1 MDLTWPQWLV
11 LIAAIL
17 IYTPIVLAGI
27 VVMIWSFTYKEPEN
41 GEPETTR
48 LAREATEESRRA
60 KHGSTPQ
67 EDRRI

>member
-1 MDLTWPQWLV
+1 MELTWPQWLV

-17 IYTPIVLAGI
+17 IYTPIILAVI
-27 VVMIWSFTYKEPEN
+27 VVMIWSFTYKEPPD

-60 KHGSTPQ
+60 KHGPAPTEEQ
-67 EDRRI
+67 RI